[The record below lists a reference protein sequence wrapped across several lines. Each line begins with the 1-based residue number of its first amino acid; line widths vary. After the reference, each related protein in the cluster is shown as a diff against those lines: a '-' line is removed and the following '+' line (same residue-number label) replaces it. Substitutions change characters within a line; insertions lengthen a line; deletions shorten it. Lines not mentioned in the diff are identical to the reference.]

1 MMMMMTLSKRLV
13 GVDDDNAVHEVG
25 DDDDNAVHM
34 VGVDDDNVHMVD
46 DDDDT
51 VHEVGGQILVWAGLD
66 AWTGLASFEFL
77 LHTI

>member
-34 VGVDDDNVHMVD
+34 VGVDDDNVHMVG

-51 VHEVGGQILVWAGLD
+51 VHEAGWWADTCMGRIGCMDWAGL
-66 AWTGLASFEFL
+66 
-77 LHTI
+77 I

>member
-1 MMMMMTLSKRLV
+1 MMMMMTLSRRLV

-34 VGVDDDNVHMVD
+34 VGVDDDNVHMVG

-51 VHEVGGQILVWAGLD
+51 VHEAGWWADTCRGRIGCMDWPGL
-66 AWTGLASFEFL
+66 
-77 LHTI
+77 I